1 MRERRIRLQ
10 KVMYHIYERLNEIH
24 LLQAI
29 RGSLVMIIPVI
40 MVGAFTI
47 VLRSLPV
54 PVYQAWLH
62 GFAGGMVDRL
72 LEYIY
77 QATFGILS
85 LYMVVSLA
93 FCYASKVQEMAGNY
107 MGTIISSMLA
117 FFIAS
122 GIFSEG
128 ADVMNLLGANG
139 LFTAIVSTL
148 FANSL
153 YFWLNKKIR
162 LDIRIYTSGTDD
174 VYFHMLRYILPILII
189 GLAAALFNLIFY
201 ALFGVHSFQELYILA
216 LSSLFRWAG
225 LNFGSTFLYV
235 FMVHFLW
242 FFGIHGGNVLDT
254 VWGRILDPG
263 VEVNA
268 AALAAGNVPTEI
280 YSKSFIDIFVLMGGC
295 GSTLC
300 LLIAILLFEKKRG
313 MRKLA
318 RFAAIPSLFNINELL
333 LFGVPIVYNPIMLI
347 PFFLVPIVSL
357 FISTAAMKLGLVP
370 VVVQSVEW
378 TTPIFLGG
386 YYATGSIAGAILQ
399 GVNLCVGVMIYRPF
413 VRILHREN
421 ARNSRSRIGKLVEL
435 LQQSEDTRVP
445 ITLLAQDGDAG
456 VVAKML
462 SDDLEGDVRD
472 GRPCMYFQ
480 PQYNSEDKCIGA
492 EALLRWNHPIYG
504 LVYPPLVIKLLEET
518 ELLTR
523 AEMRILQTVL
533 EEMDQIK
540 DTYDDGVKISVNVT
554 GVTIQLDEYEE
565 FLREMLE
572 RYPEHVGN
580 IMIEVTEQASL
591 QIDDAFVARL
601 TRIKEMGYRL
611 AIDDFAMGNTSVKYL
626 RSNVFDM
633 IKLDGS
639 LIRDIEDNERSRGIV
654 RNMVNMAQE
663 FHIDILAEF
672 VETREQQEL
681 LEELECHLY
690 QGYLYSPAVPLE
702 KFLEKGC

>member
-1 MRERRIRLQ
+1 MKERRIRLQ
-10 KVMYHIYERLNEIH
+10 KVMYHIYERLNEVH

-29 RGSLVMIIPVI
+29 KGSLVMIIPVI

-54 PVYQAWLH
+54 PVYQTWLH
-62 GFAGGMVDRL
+62 GFAGGMVDKL

-107 MGTIISSMLA
+107 MGTIIASMLA
-117 FFIAS
+117 FFISS

-128 ADVMNLLGANG
+128 ADVMNLLGTNG

-153 YFWLNKKIR
+153 YFWLNRKIR

-189 GLAAALFNLIFY
+189 GLVTALCNLIFY
-201 ALFGVHSFQELYILA
+201 ALFGVNSFQELYILA

-254 VWGRILDPG
+254 VWGDILDPG

-268 AALAAGNVPTEI
+268 AALAAGNMPTEI
-280 YSKSFIDIFVLMGGC
+280 YSKPFIDIFVLMGGC

-318 RFAAIPSLFNINELL
+318 RFAALPSLFNINELL

-347 PFFLVPIVSL
+347 PFFMVPVVSL

-399 GVNLCVGVMIYRPF
+399 GVNLCVGVMIYHPF
-413 VRILHREN
+413 VRLLHREN
-421 ARNSRSRIGKLVEL
+421 ARNSRARIGKLVEL
-435 LQQSEDTRVP
+435 LQQSEDTRIPV
-445 ITLLAQDGDAG
+445 TLLAQEGDAG

-518 ELLTR
+518 ELLTQ

-540 DTYDDGVKISVNVT
+540 DTYDDEVKISVNVT
-554 GVTIQLDEYEE
+554 GVTVQLDEYED

-580 IMIEVTEQASL
+580 IMIEITEQASL